1 MAEKANN
8 QVKEV
13 KETPVKAVKTR
24 EERLRDKI
32 LNPESSFYIREA
44 YKTLRTNITFSMP
57 HDGCKKFLVT
67 SSLAAEGKST
77 NSINIAITF
86 AETGA
91 KVCAVD
97 CDLRRPNIHRLFD
110 ENAAP
115 GMSNYLVGMSG
126 INDIV
131 RHSKYPNLDYICAGD
146 IPPNPAELLG
156 SEKFIQL
163 ISELEKEYEY
173 IIIDTCPVNIV
184 TDTAILVKVVPEV
197 IMVAL
202 QNSTEKDALRDA
214 VNQLEFAGAKI
225 IGFILNG
232 VEYTYKGGYKY
243 RYGRK
248 YYKAGGR
255 YGRKSKYYSRS
266 GYTGYGYG
274 GYGYGY
280 DYAYGYGYGHKKKKD
295 AQKEKETK

>member
-1 MAEKANN
+1 MAEKVNN
-8 QVKEV
+8 P
-13 KETPVKAVKTR
+13 ETAVAEKPKKVVKTR
-24 EERLRDKI
+24 EDRLREKI
-32 LNPESSFYIREA
+32 LGADSSFYVREA
-44 YKTLRTNITFSMP
+44 YKTLRTNITFSMA
-57 HDGCKKFLVT
+57 HDKCKKFLVT

-77 NSINIAITF
+77 NCVNIAITF

-91 KVCAVD
+91 KVCLID
-97 CDLRRPNIHRLFD
+97 CDLRRPNLHRLFN
-110 ENAAP
+110 ENASP
-115 GMSNYLVGMSG
+115 GMSNYLVGLSG
-126 INDIV
+126 MDEVI
-131 RHSKYPNLDYICAGD
+131 RHSKYPTLDYICSGD

-156 SEKFIQL
+156 SERFGQL
-163 ISELEKEYEY
+163 ISEIENKYDY

-184 TDTAILVKVVPEV
+184 TDTTILSKLIPEV

-202 QNSTEKDALRDA
+202 QNSTEKDALKDA

-232 VEYTYKGGYKY
+232 VEYNYKGGYKY

-248 YYKAGGR
+248 YYKFGGR
-255 YGRKSKYYSRS
+255 YGRRSRSYSKS

-280 DYAYGYGYGHKKKKD
+280 GYGDDYGYGYERKKSSK
-295 AQKEKETK
+295 KEKEKK

>member
-1 MAEKANN
+1 MAEKVNKQQKTAEMS
-8 QVKEV
+8 VK
-13 KETPVKAVKTR
+13 PVKTR
-24 EERLRDKI
+24 EERLREKV
-32 LNPESSFYIREA
+32 LNAESSFYIREA

-57 HDGCKKFLVT
+57 REGSKKFLVT

-77 NSINIAITF
+77 NCINIAITF

-91 KVCAVD
+91 KVCIID

-115 GMSNYLVGMSG
+115 GMSNYLVGMAS
-126 INDIV
+126 IDEVI
-131 RHSKYPNLDYICAGD
+131 RHARQSNLDYICAGD

-156 SEKFIQL
+156 SEKFVQL
-163 ISELEKEYEY
+163 IGELEKKYEY
-173 IIIDTCPVNIV
+173 IIVDTCPVNIV
-184 TDTAILVKVVPEV
+184 TDTAILSKVIPDV

-248 YYKAGGR
+248 YYKVGGR
-255 YGRKSKYYSRS
+255 YCRKSRYYSGNR
-266 GYTGYGYG
+266 YTGYGYG

-280 DYAYGYGYGHKKKKD
+280 DYAYGYGYGHKNKKGSKD
-295 AQKEKETK
+295 KVKETK

>member
-1 MAEKANN
+1 MAEKVNKQQKTA
-8 QVKEV
+8 EM
-13 KETPVKAVKTR
+13 PVKAVKTR
-24 EERLRDKI
+24 EERLREKV
-32 LNPESSFYIREA
+32 LNAESSFYIREA

-57 HDGCKKFLVT
+57 REGCKKFLVT

-77 NSINIAITF
+77 NCINIAITF

-91 KVCAVD
+91 KVCIID

-115 GMSNYLVGMSG
+115 GMSNYLVGMAS
-126 INDIV
+126 IDEVI
-131 RHSKYPNLDYICAGD
+131 RHAGESNLDYICAGD

-156 SEKFIQL
+156 SEKFVQL
-163 ISELEKEYEY
+163 IGELEKKYEY
-173 IIIDTCPVNIV
+173 IIVDTCPVNIV
-184 TDTAILVKVVPEV
+184 TDTAILSKIIPEV
-197 IMVAL
+197 IMV
-202 QNSTEKDALRDA
+202 ALRDA

-248 YYKAGGR
+248 YYKVGGR
-255 YGRKSKYYSRS
+255 YGRKSRYYGN

-280 DYAYGYGYGHKKKKD
+280 DYAYGYGYKNKKGSKD
-295 AQKEKETK
+295 KVKETK

>member
-1 MAEKANN
+1 MAEKVNN
-8 QVKEV
+8 QQKTT
-13 KETPVKAVKTR
+13 ETPVKTVKTR
-24 EERLRDKI
+24 EERLREKV
-32 LNPESSFYIREA
+32 LNAESSFYIKEA

-57 HDGCKKFLVT
+57 HEGCKKFLVT

-77 NSINIAITF
+77 NCINIAITF

-91 KVCAVD
+91 KVCIVD
-97 CDLRRPNIHRLFD
+97 CDLRRPNIHRLFN

-115 GMSNYLVGMSG
+115 GMSNYLVGMSS
-126 INDIV
+126 IDEVV
-131 RHSKYPNLDYICAGD
+131 RHSGYAGLDYICAGD

-156 SEKFIQL
+156 SEKFSQL
-163 ISELEKEYEY
+163 IEKLEKEYEY
-173 IIIDTCPVNIV
+173 IIVDTCPVNIV
-184 TDTAILVKVVPEV
+184 TDTAILSKIIPEV

-255 YGRKSKYYSRS
+255 YGRKSKYYSRG

-280 DYAYGYGYGHKKKKD
+280 DYAYGYGHKSKKD
-295 AQKEKETK
+295 SKETKEAKK